1 MKILFATCTCI
12 VQHQLGKWCLTKG
25 VFVFPVTLPF
35 PVAVRTIVSSGGLG
49 GGLGGGLSGAQSAG
63 LELAL

>member
-1 MKILFATCTCI
+1 MKILFATCI
-12 VQHQLGKWCLTKG
+12 VQQQLGKWRLTKG

-35 PVAVRTIVSSGGLG
+35 PAAVGTIFSS
-49 GGLGGGLSGAQSAG
+49 GGLGGGLSGAQGAG